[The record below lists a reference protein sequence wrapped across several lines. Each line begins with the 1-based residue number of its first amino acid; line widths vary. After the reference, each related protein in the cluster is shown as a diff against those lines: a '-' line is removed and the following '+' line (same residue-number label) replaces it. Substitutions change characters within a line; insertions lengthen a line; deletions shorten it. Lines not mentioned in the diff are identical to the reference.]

1 MVDPKGGAFDPNRG
15 SFDHM
20 EGSFDLKRGVFDHMV
35 FHNHLIN
42 NKLRSKGSK
51 CHDMA

>member
-20 EGSFDLKRGVFDHMV
+20 EGSFDPNRGVFDHMG
-35 FHNHLIN
+35 FRKSLQN
-42 NKLRSKGSK
+42 NALRSKGSK